1 VVTDCLL
8 VSAGFSFHDCVTKQ
22 HHVPI
27 FGIFPP
33 VWLVAKCVERVGV
46 LCIEPKGPVQAGVLG
61 GGVDDNGVSDPGWR
75 SHLVERP
82 G

>member
-33 VWLVAKCVERVGV
+33 VWLVAKCVERAGDF
-46 LCIEPKGPVQAGVLG
+46 CIEPNGLVQDGVPG
-61 GGVDDNGVSDPGWR
+61 GGVDGNGAYDPSWR